1 MAGLKRAAE
10 TQLTKEHADDDDDVM
25 EIAPSDGFKRADR
38 SILASRP
45 MKGLPKRTNPIA
57 TTVDV
62 PTSHNFDVRS
72 LCSVVYLKLTP
83 SSRPKFGSTTK
94 TFGIPNSS
102 FTFSASAPTSE
113 SANSQPITNDSPFK
127 FSTPAVSSTASSAAK
142 QLAGMISSASQ
153 PNGTHVPSSP
163 KKPSASIQSD
173 AELKYYAT
181 LRGLNKSLIVQI
193 ARTFEQDSYY
203 DFTVFLDHY
212 REFRADIDREFKESQ
227 ESEGATLRNG
237 ISSPSSPSSKTSS
250 IPAQM
255 STSLSMPTPPKA
267 FAGFGAPSSTSGSSA
282 STATGPATGG
292 FKPNFSAMPSS
303 SSPSLFT
310 FNSSVASG
318 ERNNS
323 TVSGSSGSDTK
334 SSSSGTSADLPKP
347 SPFGAASST
356 SSPFGSTST
365 SGPEKPSTP
374 FGPGS
379 GFGATSSLG
388 RSSTFSGSAGGPS
401 NIFGSSGAGSST
413 LLPAFGGAGSSAGTF
428 SFGGVKIPSASFGGS
443 SSSLFGSKPTSE
455 DSKESDEATA
465 GKPVASSSKLT
476 TSSGST
482 SGSSGFSFGSSSA
495 TTASSSKDVIGTP
508 AKPSAPASSASGAET
523 RSSTPASGEG
533 GEAPTEGTSPQK
545 VLGENPNDVEGE
557 GEEDEETLFATRG
570 KIYRFGKKDDK
581 PAWIE
586 VGVGMIR
593 IKKKKTDA
601 SIRLLSRNTA
611 NGKIMMNFKLYTGFR
626 ISQTKSILNF
636 VGHDESGSSV
646 TYRVRVK
653 DEAGATE
660 FHEAI
665 ESAASSLEA

>member
-1 MAGLKRAAE
+1 MAGLKRTAE
-10 TQLTKEHADDDDDVM
+10 TQLTRDHVDDDDDVM
-25 EIAPSDGFKRADR
+25 EIAPSDGFKRADK

-62 PTSHNFDVRS
+62 PSSNNFD
-72 LCSVVYLKLTP
+72 
-83 SSRPKFGSTTK
+83 FGPTTK
-94 TFGIPNSS
+94 AFGVASSS

-113 SANSQPITNDSPFK
+113 SVNTQPITNDSPFK
-127 FSTPAVSSTASSAAK
+127 FSAPAVSSTASSAAK
-142 QLAGMISSASQ
+142 QLAGMIGSASQ
-153 PNGTHVPSSP
+153 PNGTHIASALE
-163 KKPSASIQSD
+163 KPSASIQSD
-173 AELKYYAT
+173 AELKHFAT

-193 ARTFEQDSYY
+193 ARKFEEDPYY
-203 DFTVFLDHY
+203 DFTVFLDQY

-227 ESEGATLRNG
+227 ELEGTTLRNG
-237 ISSPSSPSSKTSS
+237 ISSPSSSSSKTAS
-250 IPAQM
+250 IPAQTS
-255 STSLSMPTPPKA
+255 STLSMPTPPKA
-267 FAGFGAPSSTSGSSA
+267 FAGFGAPSSISGSST
-282 STATGPATGG
+282 SSATGPAAGG
-292 FKPNFSAMPSS
+292 FKPNFSAIHSS
-303 SSPSLFT
+303 SASPSLFT
-310 FNSSVASG
+310 FNSSGAS
-318 ERNNS
+318 EEKNNS
-323 TVSGSSGSDTK
+323 IVSGSSGSDAK
-334 SSSSGTSADLPKP
+334 SSPSGTSADRPKP

-365 SGPEKPSTP
+365 SGLEKPATP
-374 FGPGS
+374 FGSGS
-379 GFGATSSLG
+379 GFGAASSLG
-388 RSSTFSGSAGGPS
+388 RSSTFSGSTGGPS
-401 NIFGSSGAGSST
+401 NIFGGSSAGSST
-413 LLPAFGGAGSSAGTF
+413 LLPAFGSAGSSAGGF
-428 SFGGVKIPSASFGGS
+428 SFGGVKTPSASFGS
-443 SSSLFGSKPTSE
+443 SSGSLFGSKPASE

-476 TSSGST
+476 TSFGST
-482 SGSSGFSFGSSSA
+482 SGSSGFSFGS
-495 TTASSSKDVIGTP
+495 TTASSSKDVVSTSAEP
-508 AKPSAPASSASGAET
+508 PAPASSASGAET
-523 RSSTPASGEG
+523 GSSTPASGEG
-533 GEAPTEGTSPQK
+533 GEARTEETSPQK

-557 GEEDEETLFATRG
+557 GEEDEETLFTTRG

-601 SIRLLSRNTA
+601 SIRLLSRNTS

-636 VGHDESGSSV
+636 VGHDESGSSI